1 MNSASRQEQ
10 TIGLLPRALRT
21 AATGQHRT
29 RFFASRSH
37 QWAGLHKEQVRK
49 YIAPLNHA
57 EAPPISSLR
66 YFTSLR
72 SEVSELLVSDDYW
85 VPADSKVTAP
95 SIRESCH
102 LILGGVMLDP

>member
-1 MNSASRQEQ
+1 MGRGC
-10 TIGLLPRALRT
+10 T
-21 AATGQHRT
+21 
-29 RFFASRSH
+29 
-37 QWAGLHKEQVRK
+37 KEQVRK